1 MQGTVELA
9 TSQGNVLVADIQVSG
24 QGVGVQDSVSTTQS
38 KSPLQ
43 RCEDAMGQFVWL
55 YPLVV
60 LRRFS

>member
-1 MQGTVELA
+1 MELA
-9 TSQGNVLVADIQVSG
+9 TSGRSVLIADIQVSG